1 MEDLPQHGDS
11 REVISRGVP
20 VALGDTP
27 LSPKGLTAQRAGG
40 QLRGCSVYDS
50 AI

>member
-20 VALGDTP
+20 VALGVLRCRYQANALTDSFAGEFVPRTSLTP
-27 LSPKGLTAQRAGG
+27 G
-40 QLRGCSVYDS
+40 
-50 AI
+50 